1 MLQSALIRE
10 EAARLLLE
18 GGFVEAPT
26 VPVDPTTDIRMFE
39 DALCIVGLVC
49 YSTWSKLEAGW
60 MAAQTAMV
68 TRISEHMSR
77 SDPKSW
83 DGYLALI
90 TADEPAKYQS
100 IHQIKY
106 DTQRLRKLVVSG
118 RDLKTFSVKRSLL
131 PVLPFDFSCL
141 DVASR
146 DLSAAAKE

>member
-39 DALCIVGLVC
+39 DVRCVVGLVC
-49 YSTWSKLEAGW
+49 YSTWPKLEAGW
-60 MAAQTAMV
+60 MAAQAAMI
-68 TRISEHMSR
+68 TRISEHMTR

-83 DGYLALI
+83 DGYLVLI
-90 TADEPAKYQS
+90 TADEPAEYLG

-118 RDLKTFSVKRSLL
+118 RDLKVFSVKRSLL

-141 DVASR
+141 EASSR
-146 DLSAAAKE
+146 DLSTTVKG